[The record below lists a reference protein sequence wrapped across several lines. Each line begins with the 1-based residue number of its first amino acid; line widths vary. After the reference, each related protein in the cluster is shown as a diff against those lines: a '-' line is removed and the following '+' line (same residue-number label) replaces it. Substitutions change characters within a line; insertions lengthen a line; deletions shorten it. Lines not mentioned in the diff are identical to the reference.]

1 VDTIW
6 IIVITVIVVV
16 ALVGFGLWL
25 WRNRSRAA
33 DLPDRFGPEYDRTVE
48 RTGDEDVAKRELQ
61 ERVERHEAFE
71 IRELDDAERRRFI
84 VDWQDLQRQF
94 VDEPERAV
102 ERADLLIQDAMRTRG
117 YPVEDFEQ
125 RARDLS
131 VDHPEVVE
139 HYRAGRSALED
150 GDRDRTEGDR
160 EAMLH
165 FRTLFEHLI
174 GAPIEPKGITR
185 PEEQT

>member
-1 VDTIW
+1 VDTVW
-6 IIVITVIVVV
+6 IIIVVIVLL
-16 ALVGFGLWL
+16 ALVGLGLWL
-25 WRNRSRAA
+25 WRNRSGGT
-33 DLPDRFGPEYDRTVE
+33 DLPERFGSEYDRTVE
-48 RTGDEDVAKRELQ
+48 RTGDEDAAKRDLK
-61 ERVERHEAFE
+61 ERVERHEAFD

-84 VDWQDLQRQF
+84 VDWRDLQRRF
-94 VDEPERAV
+94 VDEPEHAV
-102 ERADLLIQDAMRTRG
+102 ERADLLIQDAMRSRG

-139 HYRAGRSALED
+139 HYRAGRSALEY

-174 GAPIEPKGITR
+174 GAPIEPKGSTR